1 MAQFLLFILLF
12 FSSLGYSQFG
22 PIQIIDESEMS
33 SGIKKIITA
42 DMDHD
47 GLEDIV
53 VAQGFNVG
61 HIGVYRN
68 NGDGS
73 FSDKIIADA
82 LTATPNSVAVA
93 DLNLDG
99 WKDIVTM
106 SQTMNEIVWLPSQN
120 GNFSERIVID
130 NDVVFCNAVAA
141 TDFDTNGSPDFVAI
155 GQHFINFYRN
165 NGNGT
170 FNKEPILTTA
180 TSPNV
185 LECMYLETADF
196 NNDGHPD
203 LLTAETL
210 GGVIYLN
217 NGHGIFTPSVFTT
230 DGFIATLA
238 HAFDA
243 NNDSFTD
250 ALVLTSTGQ
259 INLYLNNGNGNM
271 TFHSTAFSVSGS
283 ALRSLQTADMNGD
296 GFADILAAV
305 NFKAKAYLSNGNN
318 TFGSELIVHQDSG
331 IFITEVAVADLDQ
344 DQIPEYL
351 WSGANHT
358 LAYQKNTLLGIS
370 ENPQFLMALFPNPAS
385 EKIVLKNAGKQ
396 NLNVTIY
403 NASGQRLLTKTGS
416 ETLDFN
422 VSSLANGLYF
432 IQISTHNDPKTN
444 QVLKFIKE

>member
-1 MAQFLLFILLF
+1 MIKYLPAILLF
-12 FSSLGYSQFG
+12 FNTLCYSQFG
-22 PIQIIDESEMS
+22 QIQVIDESEVS

-42 DMDHD
+42 DMNND

-53 VAQGFNVG
+53 VAQGFNIG
-61 HIGVYRN
+61 HIGLYLN
-68 NGDGS
+68 NGDGN

-82 LTATPNSVAVA
+82 LTTTPNSVAVA
-93 DLNLDG
+93 DFNLDG

-130 NDVVFCNAVAA
+130 TDVTFCNAVVA
-141 TDFDTNGSPDFVAI
+141 TDFDANGSPDFVAI

-185 LECMYLETADF
+185 LECMYLETADM

-217 NGHGIFTPSVFTT
+217 NGNGIFTPSVFTN
-230 DGFIATLA
+230 DGFISTLA

-243 NNDSFTD
+243 NNDQFID

-259 INLYLNNGNGNM
+259 INLYLNAGNGNM
-271 TFHSTAFSVSGS
+271 AFHSTAFSVSGS
-283 ALRSLQTADMNGD
+283 TLRSLQTADMNGD
-296 GFADILAAV
+296 GFADILAAL

-318 TFGSELIVHQDSG
+318 TFGSEMIVHQDSG

-344 DQIPEYL
+344 DHIPEYL

-358 LAYQKNTLLGIS
+358 LAYQKNTFLGNV
-370 ENPQFLMALFPNPAS
+370 ENPQFSIALFPNPAS
-385 EKIVLKNAGKQ
+385 EKIILENVGKQ
-396 NLNVTIY
+396 NLHTEIY
-403 NASGQRLLTKTGS
+403 NISGQQLISKTGS
-416 ETLDFN
+416 DTINFDI
-422 VSSLANGLYF
+422 SSLANGLYF
-432 IQISTHNDPKTN
+432 MHISAQNEPQTN
-444 QVLKFIKE
+444 QVLKFIKD